1 MKKMG
6 VEILVGLSLEKLNEA
21 VHMLLN
27 ILNLQAAG
35 SNITM
40 VIVRELTRTLSHNT
54 SSSRLPPVDLLLG
67 TPPPPPTTTLPP
79 PAQLRSP
86 LATSSPPQ
94 PALQKLSLLQQQ
106 QQQLPQQFP
115 QPSLEEGSSLNL
127 SRDSED
133 LVVRVEKIYT
143 TLLRDSAGLGFS
155 IAGGVGATPYR
166 NNITN
171 TPSLHTL

>member
-1 MKKMG
+1 
-6 VEILVGLSLEKLNEA
+6 
-21 VHMLLN
+21 
-27 ILNLQAAG
+27 
-35 SNITM
+35 M

-94 PALQKLSLLQQQ
+94 PALQKLSPLQQ

-143 TLLRDSAGLGFS
+143 TLLRDTAGLGFS